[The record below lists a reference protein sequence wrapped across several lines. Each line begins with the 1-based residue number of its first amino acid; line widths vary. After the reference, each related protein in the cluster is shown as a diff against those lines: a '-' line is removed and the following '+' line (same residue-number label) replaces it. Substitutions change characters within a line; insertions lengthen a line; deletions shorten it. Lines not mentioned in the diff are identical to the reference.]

1 MKNARDMLVL
11 YGLGLAVTLG
21 GLVLVRA
28 ARPDGTP
35 WELLLAGLVLLGFP
49 LIHVVLNSFGFRGD
63 GFALPVVMGLS
74 GLGLME
80 IFRLQPTGMV
90 RQAGWILLG
99 LGVML
104 LTYRLACDPDRLGR
118 YRYLWA
124 AGATVL
130 LGSALLFGTERGG
143 ARQWIDLGAV
153 SFQPSEAVKVLL
165 VLFLAAYLCE
175 HQPVLIPHLPHDVEL
190 RALAPL
196 GAVLGLSLLMLVIQR
211 DLGGALLYF
220 VIVLVMVYL
229 GTGRADYVA
238 AGAVSFLVGGG
249 ICYALFP
256 HVRVRLDAWLDPWRD
271 LPGVGYQTA
280 QALFALGSG
289 GIVGTGL
296 GLGHPDLV
304 PAAHTDLILAA
315 IGEELGYVGVLCVVV
330 LYVLLIGWGFCVAL
344 RAQAPFS
351 RLVAAGAST
360 VLGVQ
365 VVLILGGSL
374 RFVPLTGITLP
385 FVSYGGSSIVSNFVL
400 LGLLLGVSHREE
412 ADRGVDRGRAHP

>member
-249 ICYALFP
+249 ICYALFQ
-256 HVRVRLDAWLDPWRD
+256 HVRVRLDA
-271 LPGVGYQTA
+271 
-280 QALFALGSG
+280 
-289 GIVGTGL
+289 
-296 GLGHPDLV
+296 
-304 PAAHTDLILAA
+304 
-315 IGEELGYVGVLCVVV
+315 
-330 LYVLLIGWGFCVAL
+330 
-344 RAQAPFS
+344 
-351 RLVAAGAST
+351 
-360 VLGVQ
+360 
-365 VVLILGGSL
+365 
-374 RFVPLTGITLP
+374 
-385 FVSYGGSSIVSNFVL
+385 
-400 LGLLLGVSHREE
+400 
-412 ADRGVDRGRAHP
+412 

>member
-1 MKNARDMLVL
+1 MKNAPELLLL

-21 GLVLVRA
+21 GLLLVHA
-28 ARPDGTP
+28 ALPGTTSQGH
-35 WELLLAGLVLLGFP
+35 LLAGLVLLGFP
-49 LIHVVLNSFGFRGD
+49 FTHAVLNSLGFRGD
-63 GFALPVVMGLS
+63 GFVLPVVMGLS
-74 GLGLME
+74 GLGLVE

-99 LGVML
+99 LVVML
-104 LTYRLACDPDRLGR
+104 LTYRVARDPERLGR

-130 LGSALLFGTERGG
+130 LGSALLFGTEQGG
-143 ARQWIDLGAV
+143 ARQWIDLGIV

-165 VLFLAAYLCE
+165 VLFLAAYLSE
-175 HQPVLIPHLPHDVEL
+175 NQPVLVPHLPHDVEL
-190 RALAPL
+190 RVLAPL

-220 VIVLVMVYL
+220 VIVLVMVYV

-249 ICYALFP
+249 ICYTLFP

-271 LPGVGYQTA
+271 LPGFGYQTA

-289 GIVGTGL
+289 GIVGSGL

-330 LYVLLIGWGFCVAL
+330 LYVLLVGWGFCVAL

-351 RLVAAGAST
+351 RLVAVGAST

-365 VVLILGGSL
+365 TVLILGGSL

-400 LGLLLGVSHREE
+400 LGLLLAVSHREGVVRE
-412 ADRGVDRGRAHP
+412 VDRGHARP